1 MNNKEY
7 FEWLAQSK
15 KDKKYFSDMTSPFND
30 YIDNPDGKYVVTITK
45 SQYVFY
51 ADFGNDHALMAAELT
66 RRIRPDLKIDGW
78 GNAYNREEDFRLHNI
93 FIFGY
98 PNYSLVSIP
107 EKEMLSIEQ
116 FKELEKILLN
126 IKEHNDMNADITMMI
141 SLDRGVVSYRRVK
154 EDMSVRKVAEYFN
167 GKGHDAA
174 ATNPITSCDKE
185 NIIKVLT
192 RK

>member
-15 KDKKYFSDMTSPFND
+15 KDKKYFSDMTSPFSD

-51 ADFGNDHALMAAELT
+51 ADYGNDHALMAAELT
-66 RRIRPDLKIDGW
+66 RRIRPDIKIDGW
-78 GNAYNREEDFRLHNI
+78 GNAYNHEEDFRYHNI
-93 FIFGY
+93 LIFGY

-126 IKEHNDMNADITMMI
+126 IKEHNESKKNGVWELFIDAPLNTNIESGNYENKIDELLGKLENYITDDYEKPNEVI
-141 SLDRGVVSYRRVK
+141 I
-154 EDMSVRKVAEYFN
+154 
-167 GKGHDAA
+167 GKKIV
-174 ATNPITSCDKE
+174 NKIT
-185 NIIKVLT
+185 L
-192 RK
+192 

>member
-15 KDKKYFSDMTSPFND
+15 KDKKYFSDMTYPFSD

-51 ADFGNDHALMAAELT
+51 ADYGNDHALMAAELT
-66 RRIRPDLKIDGW
+66 RRIRPDIKIDGW
-78 GNAYNREEDFRLHNI
+78 GNAYNREEDFRYHNI
-93 FIFGY
+93 LIFGY

-126 IKEHNDMNADITMMI
+126 IKEHNESKKNGVWELFIDAPLNTNIESGNYENKIDELLGKLEKYITDDYEKPNEVI
-141 SLDRGVVSYRRVK
+141 I
-154 EDMSVRKVAEYFN
+154 
-167 GKGHDAA
+167 GKKIV
-174 ATNPITSCDKE
+174 NKIT
-185 NIIKVLT
+185 L
-192 RK
+192 

>member
-126 IKEHNDMNADITMMI
+126 IKEHNENKEKRVWELFIDAPLNTNIESGNYENKIDELLGNLENYITDDYEKPNEVI
-141 SLDRGVVSYRRVK
+141 I
-154 EDMSVRKVAEYFN
+154 
-167 GKGHDAA
+167 GKKIV
-174 ATNPITSCDKE
+174 NKIT
-185 NIIKVLT
+185 L
-192 RK
+192 

>member
-7 FEWLAQSK
+7 FEWLDQSK
-15 KDKKYFSDMTSPFND
+15 KDKKYFSDMTSPFSD

-51 ADFGNDHALMAAELT
+51 ADYGNDHALMAAELI
-66 RRIRPDLKIDGW
+66 RRIRPDIKIDGW
-78 GNAYNREEDFRLHNI
+78 GNAYNREEDFRYHNI
-93 FIFGY
+93 IIFGY

-126 IKEHNDMNADITMMI
+126 IKEHNESKKNGVWELFIDAPLNTNIESGNYENKIDELLGKLENYITDDYEKPNEVI
-141 SLDRGVVSYRRVK
+141 I
-154 EDMSVRKVAEYFN
+154 
-167 GKGHDAA
+167 GKKIV
-174 ATNPITSCDKE
+174 NKIT
-185 NIIKVLT
+185 L
-192 RK
+192 

>member
-7 FEWLAQSK
+7 FEWLDQSK
-15 KDKKYFSDMTSPFND
+15 KAKKYFSDMTSPFSD

-51 ADFGNDHALMAAELT
+51 ADFGNDHALMAAELI
-66 RRIRPDLKIDGW
+66 RRIRPDMKIDGW
-78 GNAYNREEDFRLHNI
+78 GNAYNREEDFRYHNI
-93 FIFGY
+93 LIFGY

-126 IKEHNDMNADITMMI
+126 IKEHNESKKNGVWELFIDAPLNTNIESGNYENKIDELLDKLENYITDDYEKPNEVI
-141 SLDRGVVSYRRVK
+141 I
-154 EDMSVRKVAEYFN
+154 
-167 GKGHDAA
+167 GKKIV
-174 ATNPITSCDKE
+174 NKIT
-185 NIIKVLT
+185 L
-192 RK
+192 

>member
-15 KDKKYFSDMTSPFND
+15 KDKKYFSDMTSPFSD

-66 RRIRPDLKIDGW
+66 RRIRPDIKIDGW

-126 IKEHNDMNADITMMI
+126 IKEHNESKKNGVWELFIDAPLNTNIESGNYENKIDELLDKLENYITDDYEKPNEVI
-141 SLDRGVVSYRRVK
+141 I
-154 EDMSVRKVAEYFN
+154 
-167 GKGHDAA
+167 GKKIV
-174 ATNPITSCDKE
+174 NKIT
-185 NIIKVLT
+185 L
-192 RK
+192 

>member
-15 KDKKYFSDMTSPFND
+15 KDKKYFSDMTSPFSD

-51 ADFGNDHALMAAELT
+51 ADFGNDHALMAAELI
-66 RRIRPDLKIDGW
+66 RRIRPDMKIDEW
-78 GNAYNREEDFRLHNI
+78 GNAYNREEDFRYHNI
-93 FIFGY
+93 LIFGY

-126 IKEHNDMNADITMMI
+126 IKEHNESKKNGVWELFIDAPLNTNIESGNYENKIDELLDKLENYITDDYEKPNEVI
-141 SLDRGVVSYRRVK
+141 I
-154 EDMSVRKVAEYFN
+154 
-167 GKGHDAA
+167 GKKIV
-174 ATNPITSCDKE
+174 NKIT
-185 NIIKVLT
+185 L
-192 RK
+192 

>member
-51 ADFGNDHALMAAELT
+51 ADYGNDHALMAAELI

-98 PNYSLVSIP
+98 TNYSLVSIP
-107 EKEMLSIEQ
+107 DKEMLSIEQ

-126 IKEHNDMNADITMMI
+126 IKENNENKEKRVWELFIDAPLNTNIESGNYENKIDELLDKLENYITDDYEKPNEVIIGKKI
-141 SLDRGVVSYRRVK
+141 SKKNTL
-154 EDMSVRKVAEYFN
+154 
-167 GKGHDAA
+167 
-174 ATNPITSCDKE
+174 
-185 NIIKVLT
+185 
-192 RK
+192 

>member
-1 MNNKEY
+1 
-7 FEWLAQSK
+7 
-15 KDKKYFSDMTSPFND
+15 MTSPFSD

-126 IKEHNDMNADITMMI
+126 IKEHNESKKNGVWELFIDAPLNTNIESGNYENKIDELLGKLENYITDDYEKQNEVI
-141 SLDRGVVSYRRVK
+141 I
-154 EDMSVRKVAEYFN
+154 
-167 GKGHDAA
+167 GKKIV
-174 ATNPITSCDKE
+174 NKIT
-185 NIIKVLT
+185 L
-192 RK
+192 

>member
-15 KDKKYFSDMTSPFND
+15 KDKKYFSDMTSPFSD

-66 RRIRPDLKIDGW
+66 RRIRPDIKIDGW
-78 GNAYNREEDFRLHNI
+78 GNAYNHEEDFRYHNI
-93 FIFGY
+93 LIFGY

-126 IKEHNDMNADITMMI
+126 IKEHNESKKNGVWELFIDAPLNTNIESGNYENKIDELLGKLENYITDDYEKPNEVI
-141 SLDRGVVSYRRVK
+141 I
-154 EDMSVRKVAEYFN
+154 
-167 GKGHDAA
+167 GKKIV
-174 ATNPITSCDKE
+174 NKIT
-185 NIIKVLT
+185 L
-192 RK
+192 

>member
-15 KDKKYFSDMTSPFND
+15 KDKKYFSDMTSPFSD

-51 ADFGNDHALMAAELT
+51 ADYGNDHALMAAELI
-66 RRIRPDLKIDGW
+66 RRIRPDIKIDGW
-78 GNAYNREEDFRLHNI
+78 GNAYNREEDFRYHNI
-93 FIFGY
+93 IIFGY

-126 IKEHNDMNADITMMI
+126 IKEHNESKKNGVWELFIDAPLNTNIESGNYENKIDELLGKLENYITDDYEKPNEVI
-141 SLDRGVVSYRRVK
+141 I
-154 EDMSVRKVAEYFN
+154 
-167 GKGHDAA
+167 GKKIV
-174 ATNPITSCDKE
+174 NKIT
-185 NIIKVLT
+185 L
-192 RK
+192 

>member
-51 ADFGNDHALMAAELT
+51 ADFGNDHALMAAELI

-116 FKELEKILLN
+116 FKELKKILLN
-126 IKEHNDMNADITMMI
+126 IKEHNESKKNGVWELFIDAPLNTNIESGNYENKIDELLDKLENYITDDYEKPNEVI
-141 SLDRGVVSYRRVK
+141 I
-154 EDMSVRKVAEYFN
+154 
-167 GKGHDAA
+167 GKKIV
-174 ATNPITSCDKE
+174 NKIT
-185 NIIKVLT
+185 L
-192 RK
+192 

>member
-66 RRIRPDLKIDGW
+66 RRIRPDIKIDGW
-78 GNAYNREEDFRLHNI
+78 GNAYNHEEDFRLHNI

-126 IKEHNDMNADITMMI
+126 IKEHNESKKNGVWELFIDAPLNTNIESGNYENKIDELLGKLENYITDDYEKQNEVI
-141 SLDRGVVSYRRVK
+141 I
-154 EDMSVRKVAEYFN
+154 
-167 GKGHDAA
+167 GKKIV
-174 ATNPITSCDKE
+174 NKIT
-185 NIIKVLT
+185 L
-192 RK
+192 

>member
-66 RRIRPDLKIDGW
+66 RRIRPDIKIDGW

-126 IKEHNDMNADITMMI
+126 IKEHNESKKNGVWELFIDAPLNTNIESGNYENKIDELLDKLENYITDDYEKPNEVI
-141 SLDRGVVSYRRVK
+141 I
-154 EDMSVRKVAEYFN
+154 
-167 GKGHDAA
+167 GKKIV
-174 ATNPITSCDKE
+174 NKIT
-185 NIIKVLT
+185 L
-192 RK
+192 

>member
-15 KDKKYFSDMTSPFND
+15 KDKKYFSDMTSPFSD

-51 ADFGNDHALMAAELT
+51 ADYGNDHALMAAELI
-66 RRIRPDLKIDGW
+66 RRIRPDIKIDEW
-78 GNAYNREEDFRLHNI
+78 GNAYNREEDFRYHNI

-126 IKEHNDMNADITMMI
+126 IKEHNESKKNGVWELFIDAPLNTNIESGNYENKIDELLDKLENYITDDYEKPNEVI
-141 SLDRGVVSYRRVK
+141 I
-154 EDMSVRKVAEYFN
+154 
-167 GKGHDAA
+167 GKKIV
-174 ATNPITSCDKE
+174 NKIT
-185 NIIKVLT
+185 L
-192 RK
+192 

>member
-15 KDKKYFSDMTSPFND
+15 KDKKYFSDMTSPFSD

-51 ADFGNDHALMAAELT
+51 ADYGNDHALMAAELI
-66 RRIRPDLKIDGW
+66 RRIRPDIKIDGW
-78 GNAYNREEDFRLHNI
+78 GNAYNHEEDFRYHNI
-93 FIFGY
+93 LIFGY

-126 IKEHNDMNADITMMI
+126 IKEHNESKKNGVWELFIDAPLNTNIESGNYENKIDELLGKLENYITDDYEKPNEVI
-141 SLDRGVVSYRRVK
+141 I
-154 EDMSVRKVAEYFN
+154 
-167 GKGHDAA
+167 GKKIV
-174 ATNPITSCDKE
+174 NKIT
-185 NIIKVLT
+185 L
-192 RK
+192 

>member
-7 FEWLAQSK
+7 FEWLDQSK
-15 KDKKYFSDMTSPFND
+15 KTKKYFSDMTSPFSD

-51 ADFGNDHALMAAELT
+51 ADFGNDHALMAAELI
-66 RRIRPDLKIDGW
+66 RRIRPDMKIDEW
-78 GNAYNREEDFRLHNI
+78 GNAYNREEDFRYHNI
-93 FIFGY
+93 LIFGY

-126 IKEHNDMNADITMMI
+126 IKEHNESKKNGVWELFIDAPLNTNIESGNYENKIDELLDKLENYITDDYEKPNEVI
-141 SLDRGVVSYRRVK
+141 I
-154 EDMSVRKVAEYFN
+154 
-167 GKGHDAA
+167 GKKIV
-174 ATNPITSCDKE
+174 NKIT
-185 NIIKVLT
+185 L
-192 RK
+192 